1 MTGRGVISALRGT
14 LLGSVFRAALLAVG
28 DAGGVERSP
37 DHLVPEARQV
47 LDAAPADEHDGVL
60 LEVVA
65 LAGDVGAD
73 LDAVRQA
80 NTGDL
85 AQRRVRLLGGRRRDA
100 RADTA
105 LLRGSRE
112 RRGLR
117 LRLLRSTA
125 LADELIDGR
134 HAEADV
140 PLVGGSLGRIQTD
153 GRGSTWL
160 PPNRLGMVPKRLVR
174 CNGSGGPSRRSVF
187 LW

>member
-60 LEVVA
+60 LQVVA
-65 LAGDVGAD
+65 LAGDVCPD

-85 AQRRVRLLGGRRRDA
+85 AERRVRLLGGRRRDA
-100 RADTA
+100 RADAA

-117 LRLLRSTA
+117 LRRLGLAT

-134 HAEADV
+134 HAEARSSLSV
-140 PLVGGSLGRIQTD
+140 VCRQGRREHTAPTSGEAWYRNRPGSAC
-153 GRGSTWL
+153 
-160 PPNRLGMVPKRLVR
+160 KRPR
-174 CNGSGGPSRRSVF
+174 
-187 LW
+187 

>member
-60 LEVVA
+60 LQVVS
-65 LAGDVGAD
+65 LTGDVCPD
-73 LDAVRQA
+73 LDAVGQA

-85 AQRRVRLLGGRRRDA
+85 AERRVRLLRGRRRDA
-100 RADTA
+100 RADAA

-117 LRLLRSTA
+117 LGLLRRAA
-125 LADELIDGR
+125 LTDELIDSR
-134 HAEADV
+134 HAEADLLFRV
-140 PLVGGSLGRIQTD
+140 VYRRMVRGA
-153 GRGSTWL
+153 RGSRGTRWA
-160 PPNRLGMVPKRLVR
+160 
-174 CNGSGGPSRRSVF
+174 
-187 LW
+187 W

>member
-60 LEVVA
+60 LQVVS
-65 LAGDVGAD
+65 LTGDVCPD
-73 LDAVRQA
+73 LDAVGKA

-85 AQRRVRLLGGRRRDA
+85 PEGRVRLLRGRRRDA
-100 RADTA
+100 RADAA

-112 RRGLR
+112 RRGLALGR
-117 LRLLRSTA
+117 LVLA
-125 LADELIDGR
+125 PLADQLIDGR
-134 HAEADV
+134 HSETGS
-140 PLVGGSLGRIQTD
+140 PLAGRI
-153 GRGSTWL
+153 GRQ
-160 PPNRLGMVPKRLVR
+160 KH
-174 CNGSGGPSRRSVF
+174 GGALSLTPTGA
-187 LW
+187 W